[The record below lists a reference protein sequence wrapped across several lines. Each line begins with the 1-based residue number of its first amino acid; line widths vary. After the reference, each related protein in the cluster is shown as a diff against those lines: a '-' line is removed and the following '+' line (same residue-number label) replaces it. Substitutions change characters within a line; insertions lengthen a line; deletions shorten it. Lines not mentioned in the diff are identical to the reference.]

1 MYKIH
6 CLNNISKKGLALLPD
21 TYQITDNIN
30 DVDAVL
36 VRSAKMHETKLDP
49 SVLAIARAGVGVNNI
64 PLTDYADQG
73 VVVFNTPGANAN
85 AVKELTIAGM
95 IMASRHV
102 GQALTWI
109 GKNKA
114 DSDIQKSIES
124 AKKQFAG
131 TEIFGKTIGII
142 GLGAIGLKLARSCA
156 ALGMDVLGY
165 DKNLDVIKG
174 EILPESMTIAKSIE
188 EIYRASDYISLHL
201 PLNDYTKHIINKKA
215 MKQMKDGVVLLNFAR
230 DQLVCDDALESALDE
245 RKISAYVTD
254 FPNFKTAN
262 MDHVIAIPH
271 LGASTAEA
279 EENCAMMASEQIK
292 NYLEFGIIKH
302 SVNYPDINLNEKACE
317 SRISILYQS
326 DESKRESVVSEI
338 IGKIPDIDH
347 AYQSYNKGYGV
358 IVLDVHAHLDPNII
372 SSLNEHIHITRVRII

>member
-6 CLNNISKKGLALLPD
+6 CLNNISSKGLSLLPD
-21 TYQITDNIN
+21 TYQMVDDIK
-30 DVDAVL
+30 DVDAIL

-49 SVLAIARAGVGVNNI
+49 SVLTVARAGVGVNNI
-64 PLTDYADQG
+64 PLDTFADQG

-102 GQALTWI
+102 GDALSWI
-109 GKNKA
+109 SKNKA
-114 DSDIQKSIES
+114 DADIQKSIES

-131 TEIFGKTIGII
+131 TEIYGKTIGII

-165 DKNLDVIKG
+165 DRNLDVIKG
-174 EILPESMTIAKSIE
+174 EILPESMKIAKSND
-188 EIYRASDYISLHL
+188 EIYASSDYISLHL
-201 PLNDYTKHIINKKA
+201 PLNDHTKHIINKDV
-215 MKQMKDGVVLLNFAR
+215 MKKMKDGVVLLNFAR
-230 DQLVCDDALESALDE
+230 DQLVCDESLEEALND
-245 RKISAYVTD
+245 RKIGAYVTD

-279 EENCAMMASEQIK
+279 EENCAMMAALQVK
-292 NYLEFGIIKH
+292 NYLEQGIIKN
-302 SVNYPDINLNEKACE
+302 SVNYPDIHLEEKTSL
-317 SRISILYQS
+317 SRLIVLYKS
-326 DESKRESVVSEI
+326 DESIRESVVTNI
-338 IGKIPDIDH
+338 IGHTPTAVH
-347 AYQSYNKGYGV
+347 AYQAYRNGYGI
-358 IVLDVHAHLDPNII
+358 IVLDVDSQINSKVL
-372 SSLNEHIHITRVRII
+372 SLLKEDKHVQKIRLL